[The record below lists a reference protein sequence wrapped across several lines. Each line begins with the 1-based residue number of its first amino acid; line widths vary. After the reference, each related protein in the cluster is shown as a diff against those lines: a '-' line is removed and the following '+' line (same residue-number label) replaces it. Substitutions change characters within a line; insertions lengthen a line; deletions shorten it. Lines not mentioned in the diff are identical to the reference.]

1 MAKFQS
7 KALKYRGKHMHKKH
21 ILAHTINNCKK
32 QADKHAYRQT
42 NMHKNTERE
51 REKHTKQLNIQYI
64 YTKTHNNLCTKS
76 QKYTRKHTMPH
87 RSTKLVNVH
96 TQHIYTQSNTYI
108 HTLTLHTS
116 THRNT
121 HYHTTTHN

>member
-1 MAKFQS
+1 
-7 KALKYRGKHMHKKH
+7 MHKKH

-96 TQHIYTQSNTYI
+96 TQHIYSVLHLYTHKHTQT
-108 HTLTLHTS
+108 HTETHTDTPLLTISKRIEIQAHRRTS
-116 THRNT
+116 
-121 HYHTTTHN
+121 Y